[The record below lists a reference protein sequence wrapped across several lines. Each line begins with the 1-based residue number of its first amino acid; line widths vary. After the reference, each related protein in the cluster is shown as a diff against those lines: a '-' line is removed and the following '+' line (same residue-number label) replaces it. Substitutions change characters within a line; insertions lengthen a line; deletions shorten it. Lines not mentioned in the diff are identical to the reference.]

1 MKKSLLAFAILSAF
15 AATASAQSSVTIYG
29 SIDAGLR
36 RQTNVDAAGNS
47 KISMGSNGTYNSN
60 RLGFKGIEDLGS
72 GMNAHFVLE
81 SGFNTATGSYDS
93 PTVAFNRSA
102 FVGVTGDFGNLDLGR
117 QYSLAFKTIGTYEPF
132 NYKFPAITSP
142 VAGVALFFPATFSGG
157 GATRFNNDAQYTA
170 VFGGLRASLE
180 YALGEVAG
188 DNTRNTVKAVALT
201 YTTSPFNVGG
211 TYMSTDIG
219 GFKDKYWTLGGAYS
233 ANGLRISAGYVKETL
248 ETVAHVD
255 FEQKSYWGGVSY
267 VVTPQIELTG
277 AYYVTDS
284 KAFTNPA
291 AIINGKRKNLV
302 IAGTY
307 ALSKR
312 TNFYVEADNKKLTNA
327 FVGTTQLLGPIN
339 NGTQNGFSFGITH
352 LF

>member
-29 SIDAGLR
+29 SIDAGVR
-36 RQTNVDAAGNS
+36 NQTNVDAAGNS
-47 KISMGSNGTYNSN
+47 KLSMGSNGTYNSN

-81 SGFNTATGSYDS
+81 SGFNTATGSYDT
-93 PTVAFNRSA
+93 PTTAFNRSA

-117 QYSLAFKTIGTYEPF
+117 QYSLAFKIIGTYEPF

-142 VAGVALFFPATFSGG
+142 VAGVALFYPATFSGG

-170 VFGGLRASLE
+170 VFGGLRTSIE

-188 DNTRNTVKAVALT
+188 DTNRNAVKAISVG
-201 YTTSPFNVGG
+201 YTTGPFNVGG
-211 TYMSTDIG
+211 LYMNTDIAG
-219 GFKDKYWTLGGAYS
+219 LKNKYWTLGGAYS
-233 ANGLRISAGYVKETL
+233 LNGFRVSAGYVKEKQ
-248 ETVAHVD
+248 ETVVNIDA
-255 FEQKSYWGGVSY
+255 EQKSYWGGVSY

-277 AYYVTDS
+277 AYYVTDAHTFVS
-284 KAFTNPA
+284 PA
-291 AIINGKRKNLV
+291 AGVVDSKRKNLV

-312 TNFYVEADNKKLTNA
+312 TNLYLEADNKKITGPL
-327 FVGTTQLLGPIN
+327 FQLGTKTSQTGIS
-339 NGTQNGFSFGITH
+339 TGITH

>member
-36 RQTNVDAAGNS
+36 NQTNVDAAGHS
-47 KISMGSNGTYNSN
+47 KLSMGSNGTYNSN
-60 RLGFKGIEDLGS
+60 RLGFKGVEDLGS

-81 SGFNTATGSYDS
+81 SGFNTATGSYDNAA
-93 PTVAFNRSA
+93 VAFNRSA
-102 FVGVTGDFGNLDLGR
+102 FVGVTGDFGNIDLGR

-170 VFGGLRASLE
+170 VFGGLRTSLE

-188 DNTRNTVKAVALT
+188 DNSRNAVKAISAT
-201 YTTSPFNVGG
+201 YATGPVNFGG
-211 TYMSTDIG
+211 NYMSTDIA
-219 GFKDKYWTLGGAYS
+219 GFKNRYWTVGGAYRMD
-233 ANGLRISAGYVKETL
+233 GFRVSAGYVKEKQDTAVNI
-248 ETVAHVD
+248 TA
-255 FEQKSYWGGVSY
+255 EQKSYWGGVSY

-277 AYYVTDS
+277 AYYVTDAT
-284 KAFTNPA
+284 AFISPA
-291 AIINGKRKNLV
+291 AGVRDSKRKNLV

-312 TNFYVEADNKKLTNA
+312 TNFYVEADNKKIEGPL
-327 FVGTTQLLGPIN
+327 FQLGAAPGPVQ
-339 NGTQNGFSFGITH
+339 TRQTGFSVGITH